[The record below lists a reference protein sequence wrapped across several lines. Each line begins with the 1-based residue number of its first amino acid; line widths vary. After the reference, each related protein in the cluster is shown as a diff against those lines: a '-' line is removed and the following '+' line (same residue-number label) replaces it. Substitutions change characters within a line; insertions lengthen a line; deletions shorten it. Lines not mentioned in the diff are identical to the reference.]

1 MKKLVL
7 LLLLSC
13 LSIFLILFYLKH
25 YLLRVAFLVRTVYLP
40 RAPLTQR
47 KIPVVT
53 KDTYNVN
60 KVNETLNIRWQSVPH
75 FCTGKKRDD
84 LCNSSRGY
92 GILLQNIDHT

>member
-1 MKKLVL
+1 M
-7 LLLLSC
+7 
-13 LSIFLILFYLKH
+13 FEYFFNFILLKH

-60 KVNETLNIRWQSVPH
+60 EVNEWPY
-75 FCTGKKRDD
+75 K
-84 LCNSSRGY
+84 
-92 GILLQNIDHT
+92 